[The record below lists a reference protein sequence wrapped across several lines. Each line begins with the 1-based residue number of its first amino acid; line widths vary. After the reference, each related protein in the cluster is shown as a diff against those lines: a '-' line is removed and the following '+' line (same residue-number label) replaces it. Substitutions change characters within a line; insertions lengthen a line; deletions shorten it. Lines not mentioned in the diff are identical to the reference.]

1 VRLLQRACQYIGL
14 PWNGHK
20 VDMVRHQAVAEE
32 GCPMLLPRKRRMLPR
47 FRDHEKRVSK
57 LV

>member
-20 VDMVRHQAVAEE
+20 VDMVRHQAVADESY
-32 GCPMLLPRKRRMLPR
+32 PILFRALP
-47 FRDHEKRVSK
+47 
-57 LV
+57 